1 MEKMSEFFA
10 ARVDGYDEHMRN
22 DVEGCEEGYKKMA
35 ELLPADTKNLLDLGC
50 GTGLELDEIFKRLPE
65 LEVTGIDLT
74 LEMLLKLR
82 EKHPDKHMEL
92 IHASYFDCD
101 LGVCRHDAAVSFQT
115 MHHFTH
121 GEKTALYERICNSL
135 KDGGRYIE
143 CDYMVETQRE
153 EDHWFEE
160 NKRIRDEL
168 GIPMDEFYHYDTP
181 CSVDN
186 QVKMLLQA
194 GFERAEMVY
203 RRENTT
209 MIVAYR

>member
-1 MEKMSEFFA
+1 MEKMSDFFA
-10 ARVDGYDEHMRN
+10 ARVDGYDEHMLN

-35 ELLPADTKNLLDLGC
+35 GQLPADAKKLLDLGC
-50 GTGLELDEIFKRLPE
+50 GTGLELDEIFKCFPQ

-82 EKHPDKHMEL
+82 EKHSDKHMDL

-101 LGVCRHDAAVSFQT
+101 LGVHRYDAVVSFQT

-121 GEKTALYERICNSL
+121 SKKIALYKKIYNSL
-135 KDGGRYIE
+135 QDGGRYIE

-153 EDHWFEE
+153 EDHWFAE
-160 NKRIRDEL
+160 NKRIREEL

-181 CSVDN
+181 CSFNN
-186 QVKMLLQA
+186 QVKMLLKA
-194 GFERAEMVY
+194 GFEKTEMVY
-203 RRENTT
+203 RRGNTT
-209 MIVAYR
+209 MIAAYR